1 VADPRMDAS
10 VRSKSGSGA
19 KRRHDLDE
27 EPHLL
32 QQEIRFCILEKADV
46 TKAQDEMLEPLSA
59 T

>member
-1 VADPRMDAS
+1 MDAS